1 MTYIHYINYRG
12 GVNNLCVAIDSKTG
26 VAATSTKG
34 KERAVYNLRRKMRRK
49 KPGTPPSITPG
60 ASVG

>member
-1 MTYIHYINYRG
+1 MIYTHYINYRG

-34 KERAVYNLRRKMRRK
+34 KERAVQNLRRKMRRRQCS
-49 KPGTPPSITPG
+49 T
-60 ASVG
+60 

>member
-34 KERAVYNLRRKMRRK
+34 KERAVYNLRRKMRRRK
-49 KPGTPPSITPG
+49 CSTLD
-60 ASVG
+60 